1 MPPGM
6 AQLVDGAIAMEESMK
21 PDFEKPPVRVS
32 KSGVSSV
39 SAADILRSAVGQ
51 REIRKTVQSGLYR
64 QKHAAAQSAAKK

>member
-1 MPPGM
+1 MPPIVGRHVNEVV
-6 AQLVDGAIAMEESMK
+6 AEEKTMK

-51 REIRKTVQSGLYR
+51 REIRKSVQSGLYR
-64 QKHAAAQSAAKK
+64 QKHAAAQSPVKK